1 MPKLRVG
8 DVQLWYELQGSGPP
22 VVFIHGLGSSARD
35 WEAQVAA
42 FAPRYQTLTFDLR
55 GHGQSDKPPGPYSMS
70 QFAADTASLIK
81 ALGLAPAHIVGLS
94 LGGGVAFQLA
104 ADHPETVRS
113 LVIVNSGPALP
124 VRTLQEKFVVWQRL
138 VIVRLLGMRA
148 MGQTLSKRL
157 FPKPE
162 QAELRTLFVQRWAEN
177 DPAAYLAAFRAMVG
191 WSVLDK
197 LPGIQQPTL
206 IVAADQDYT
215 PVAVKEAYAKLLPH
229 AQVVVIPDSRHATPI
244 EVPDR
249 FNKVVL
255 DFLAQ
260 QP

>member
-8 DVQLWYELQGSGPP
+8 DVQLWYELQGSGQP
-22 VVFIHGLGSSARD
+22 VVFIHGLGSSGRD

-42 FAPRYQTLTFDLR
+42 FAPHYQTLVFDLR
-55 GHGQSDKPPGPYSMS
+55 GHGQSDKPPGPYSMA
-70 QFAADTASLIK
+70 QFAADTAALVTS
-81 ALGLAPAHIVGLS
+81 LGLAPAHIVGLS
-94 LGGGVAFQLA
+94 LGGGIAFQLA
-104 ADHPETVRS
+104 ADRPDVVRS
-113 LVIVNSGPALP
+113 LVIVNSGPALQ
-124 VRTLQEKFVVWQRL
+124 VRTLQEKLVIWQRL
-138 VIVRLLGMRA
+138 AIVRLLGMRA
-148 MGQTLSKRL
+148 MGQTLSQRL

-162 QAELRTLFVQRWAEN
+162 HADLRTTFVQRWAEN
-177 DPAAYLAAFRAMVG
+177 DQAAYLAAFRAMVG

-197 LPGIQQPTL
+197 LPTIQQPTL

-215 PVAVKEAYAKLLPH
+215 PVAVKEAYAKRLPN
-229 AQVVVIPDSRHATPI
+229 ARLAVIPDARHATPV

-249 FNKVVL
+249 FNQVVL